1 MRPCDL
7 LLDGLIALVLDH
19 RERAEPTL
27 RRRAVDAFANSAVAV
42 DDPLQWDQLVQTA
55 SIALWDIDSY
65 LMLSSRQVEA
75 AREGSALSLLSTAL
89 GGRGAALTWCGD
101 FRQRLRSQTSATW
114 STR

>member
-1 MRPCDL
+1 M
-7 LLDGLIALVLDH
+7 
-19 RERAEPTL
+19 
-27 RRRAVDAFANSAVAV
+27 DAFANSAVAV
-42 DDPLQWDQLVQTA
+42 DDLLQWGELVQTA

-75 AREGSALSLLSTAL
+75 AREAGALSLLSAAL

-101 FRQRLRSQTSATW
+101 FGQRLRSQTSATR